1 MSKDDP
7 QLSALQYLAM
17 PVVVVSAQVGE
28 EISCATTTSI
38 YVALAPPMVVISLS
52 PSSNTRRLL
61 QQSGEFAL
69 SMLSVDQLRVAQLA
83 GRNCKTKDKMSEFK
97 IPIQP
102 APDGY
107 TVPGVSGSLSV
118 IWCKVDATQMAS
130 DHLLI
135 LGRVTNSVL
144 GDSSAAPLIYYRS
157 RYHGQGDALPNVDLG
172 EHQT

>member
-1 MSKDDP
+1 MSNDDA
-7 QLSALQYLAM
+7 QLTSLQYLAM

-83 GRNCKTKDKMSEFK
+83 ARHCETKDKMSELK
-97 IPIQP
+97 IPIQS
-102 APDGY
+102 APEGF
-107 TVPGVSGSLSV
+107 TVPGVSGSLAV
-118 IWCKVDATQMAS
+118 IWCTVEATHMAS

-144 GDSSAAPLIYYRS
+144 GDSSAAPLIYHRS
-157 RYHGQGDALPNVDLG
+157 RYHGQGDALPDVDLG